1 MGYFHIQLYTYI
13 ASCIVRLIKY
23 IPTEEVEFRK
33 EQTMQNCKMPYVIT
47 NNDTCKSAA
56 DFFGLTYKGN
66 FTSDTRPAG
75 CWFQNDDVYFNFII
89 DQRREP
95 ELINLLGEVDKLN

>member
-1 MGYFHIQLYTYI
+1 MRP
-13 ASCIVRLIKY
+13 VKY
-23 IPTEEVEFRK
+23 ILTEQVEFRK
-33 EQTMQNCKMPYVIT
+33 EQTMQNCKMPFVIT

-75 CWFQNDDVYFNFII
+75 CWYQNSDAYFNSII
-89 DQRREP
+89 DPSNTTLERP
-95 ELINLLGEVDKLN
+95 NDGALCHGMLI